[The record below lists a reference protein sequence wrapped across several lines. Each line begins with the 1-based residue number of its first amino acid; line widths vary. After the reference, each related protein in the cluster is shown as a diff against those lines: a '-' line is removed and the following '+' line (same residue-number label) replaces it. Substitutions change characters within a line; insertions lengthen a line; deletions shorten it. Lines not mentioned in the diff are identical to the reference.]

1 MINTNGFYIIKSILL
16 VFISA
21 FIAFAQ
27 NKQEFNSPDKTIRVV
42 VSNIS
47 DGSESK
53 IHIYNSKGKIL
64 FDTSYISKD
73 HQHGFKI
80 IQTNW
85 TANSKYFVFSLSNSG
100 GHQPWHYPTFIY
112 CVPDKKLLS
121 VDSIWGAVTSDFKLT
136 PPDSLETSIKKKDI
150 RDVEKIKIKI
160 SDFVFGKK

>member
-1 MINTNGFYIIKSILL
+1 MINTNSFYIIKSILL

-27 NKQEFNSPDKTIRVV
+27 NKQVFNSPDKTIRVV

-85 TANSKYFVFSLSNSG
+85 TANSKYFVFSLSSSG
-100 GHQPWHYPTFIY
+100 GHQPWHSPIFIY
-112 CVPDKKLLS
+112 SVEDKRLF
-121 VDSIWGAVTSDFKLT
+121 SIDNILGAVTADFKLS
-136 PPDSLETSIKKKDI
+136 PPDSLETSIIKKTSGMLRKS
-150 RDVEKIKIKI
+150 R
-160 SDFVFGKK
+160 